1 MQSLQ
6 HERVKLPPSFHGEAR
21 KQPAREAETF
31 ASTTGESNDVAVV
44 RNLTPKQ
51 WKQDYMLRNSV
62 SSKRSEQRHKT
73 LVIGFYALEVI
84 VDSCTIVALA

>member
-6 HERVKLPPSFHGEAR
+6 HERVKLPPSFHGGRENN
-21 KQPAREAETF
+21 QPAKRKTF

-44 RNLTPKQ
+44 RNWTPKQ